1 MPDFQH
7 TLLSIPHIRE
17 RIGAFAPDGDKTRQ
31 PTRRAAVSL
40 VLRRTGNHTEAL
52 FILRATKQ
60 GDPWSGHMAFPG
72 GHHEVGDVSL
82 RHTAERETREE
93 IGLDL
98 SQAADWLGQLDS
110 VTANPRGGTLNMV
123 VTPFVYELKEPND
136 GLSLGLSPNHEV
148 AGVFWS
154 SLNEM
159 HSGTTHTT
167 GEFLF
172 TARPRPIPVTAW
184 GVRWSG
190 V

>member
-17 RIGAFAPDGDKTRQ
+17 RISAFAPDGDKTRQ
-31 PTRRAAVSL
+31 PARRAAVSL

-98 SQAADWLGQLDS
+98 SQAADCLGQLDS

-123 VTPFVYELKEPND
+123 VTPFVYELKEPTD
-136 GLSLGLSPNHEV
+136 RP
-148 AGVFWS
+148 F
-154 SLNEM
+154 
-159 HSGTTHTT
+159 
-167 GEFLF
+167 
-172 TARPRPIPVTAW
+172 PRPFPQP
-184 GVRWSG
+184 
-190 V
+190 